1 MQCCSTN
8 SAKISSR
15 FTDRGPIFIDAS
27 VTGSDFDKCSTC
39 SIGPTSHQSKL
50 PTRFVSGYSHH
61 KQAIVMHTQK
71 TGLDL
76 RLIANNPVFQFE
88 A

>member
-1 MQCCSTN
+1 MILLNAAPAQ
-8 SAKISSR
+8 SARQAIS
-15 FTDRGPIFIDAS
+15 
-27 VTGSDFDKCSTC
+27 
-39 SIGPTSHQSKL
+39 QKL

-61 KQAIVMHTQK
+61 KQEIVMHTQK

-76 RLIANNPVFQFE
+76 RLIANHPFFQFE

>member
-1 MQCCSTN
+1 MQRLLN
-8 SAKISSR
+8 Q
-15 FTDRGPIFIDAS
+15 P
-27 VTGSDFDKCSTC
+27 
-39 SIGPTSHQSKL
+39 PSHQSKL

-61 KQAIVMHTQK
+61 KQEIVMHTQK

-76 RLIANNPVFQFE
+76 RLIANHPVFQFE